1 MSQGEHEVFASLID
15 SLERAEQLAR
25 GIKDYRPD
33 QSGGWETIA
42 QNLERMRE
50 MVYRVAMMK
59 GGEVIQ

>member
-1 MSQGEHEVFASLID
+1 MPMSEQEVFASLID
-15 SLERAEQLAR
+15 SLERAEQCAR

-42 QNLERMRE
+42 QNIERMRE
-50 MVYRVAMMK
+50 LVYRVAMMK